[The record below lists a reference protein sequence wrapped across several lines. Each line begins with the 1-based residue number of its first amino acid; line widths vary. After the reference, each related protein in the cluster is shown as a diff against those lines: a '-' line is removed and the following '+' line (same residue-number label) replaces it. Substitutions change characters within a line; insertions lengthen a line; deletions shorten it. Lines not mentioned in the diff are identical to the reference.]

1 MSKFSS
7 FYKIVSPKP
16 GVATMTDSQGIGD
29 QGTYANYTW
38 YQRLIQ
44 GSASRITRYRE
55 YDLMDNDVEI
65 ARSLDTI
72 AEEMI
77 GSDPNSDMPLELNV
91 QQEKSNTIDSSTVMT
106 LKSALRYWNTLH
118 SWNTRLFK
126 LARVTIKY
134 GDCFFIRHNDTKKWE
149 YIHPKNVIAF
159 PTYIIIGLQFIYT
172 SVAFYT
178 SCFNNTLQKTLYLL

>member
-1 MSKFSS
+1 MARFTDYFK
-7 FYKIVSPKP
+7 VVTPKP
-16 GVATMTDSQGIGD
+16 SVTTMTDSQGIGD

-77 GSDPNSDMPLELNV
+77 GSDPNSDMPLELVMQSDKDLNI
-91 QQEKSNTIDSSTVMT
+91 SSSTVLT
-106 LKSALRYWNTLH
+106 LKSALRYWIDLH
-118 SWNTRLFK
+118 DWDTRLFK
-126 LARVTIKY
+126 VARVTIKY
-134 GDCFFIRHNDTKKWE
+134 GDCFFIRHSDTKKWE
-149 YIHPKNVIAF
+149 YVHPKNVS
-159 PTYIIIGLQFIYT
+159 PL
-172 SVAFYT
+172 S
-178 SCFNNTLQKTLYLL
+178 